1 MKPSEVIAINQW
13 EGKGFSDEK
22 LQPLIDLYFGIAEEY
37 CNTLFIIDEEP
48 YSIKKFIAQ
57 SIKFNDIDF
66 LQAESMGSVSYTYK
80 SDAPQHLYRLLSPYK
95 KLRW

>member
-1 MKPSEVIAINQW
+1 MQPSEVIAINQW
-13 EGKGFSDEK
+13 EGKSFSDEK
-22 LQPLIDLYFGIAEEY
+22 LLLLIDLYRGIAEEY
-37 CNTLFIIDEEP
+37 CNDLFPIDEEP
-48 YSIKKFIAQ
+48 DSVKKFIAQ

-80 SDAPQHLYRLLSPYK
+80 SDAPQHLYRLLSPFK